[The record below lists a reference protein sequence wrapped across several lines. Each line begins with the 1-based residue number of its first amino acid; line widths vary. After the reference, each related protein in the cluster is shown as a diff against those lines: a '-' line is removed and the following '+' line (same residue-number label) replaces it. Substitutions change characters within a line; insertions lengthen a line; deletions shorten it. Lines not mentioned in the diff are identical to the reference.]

1 MLRPPGMSKVQRALT
16 TALPLLLLCVAAYV
30 LHRELSHYRREDVTA
45 GLAAVTAG
53 RILLALAVTV
63 VNYAALTLYDVL
75 ALGHA
80 GHRIPYSRVGFTSFV
95 GYAFGHNLGAS
106 FLSGGSVRYR
116 LYSAWGLTAL
126 DVARVSAFNALTFWL
141 GLTAVTGASLLLEGG
156 GGVLSLSTSVAH
168 GVGAA
173 LGLLLV
179 GYFVACATVRKPLRI
194 RGLEWTLPT
203 PARALAQLVVSC
215 GDWVLAASVLWVLL
229 PPDSVSL
236 PSLTALFALAQL
248 AGIASQVPA
257 GLGVFETVM
266 LSALTPR
273 VPAPQVVGVL
283 LVYRLVY
290 YLLPFTVAA
299 LLLAGHE
306 LLQRRH
312 HLTRLAK
319 VVHSSF
325 APVVPWAASAVAF
338 VAGTVLLFSGATP
351 PVAERLA
358 LLRGLVPLPLLE
370 VSHLLGSLVGVSL
383 LLLARG
389 LQRRL
394 DAAYVLTQVLLVAGA
409 VFSVVKGVDYE
420 EATLLLILAAA
431 LAPFHQQ
438 FYRHTS
444 LFAEAFSP
452 GWLLATVAV
461 VGASVWLG
469 FFSYRHV
476 EYRNDLWWHFAFSGN
491 APRFL
496 RASVGVLG
504 ATIVAGLAALL
515 RPASPR
521 THPPTVEE
529 MQRVRPL
536 VASAPE
542 SMASLALVGDKS
554 LLLNDAGTAFL
565 MYGVSGR
572 AWVSMGDP
580 VGPPDAA
587 TELAWR
593 FLELADRHHGWAC
606 FYQVGPGALPRYLDL
621 GLTLLKLGEEA
632 TVPLQDFSLEG
643 PERRSLRHGMR
654 RMEREGWTFEV
665 RPREAVPEL
674 MPQLRAISDAWLA
687 EKHTREKGFSLGCF
701 SPRYLEQGPVALV
714 RRNDVLMGFANVW
727 APDTKEELSVDLMRY
742 QPGSPHGAMD
752 FLFTSLMLWG
762 RGQGFLRFNLGMAP
776 FSGFEA
782 RALAPMWNRLGALLF
797 RHGEHFYNFQGLRQ
811 YKEKF
816 RPDWA
821 PRYLASPG
829 GLALPG
835 VLAGVA
841 SLVSRGL
848 GGVVAR

>member
-1 MLRPPGMSKVQRALT
+1 MSKVQRLVS
-16 TALPLLLLCVAAYV
+16 TALPLALLGVAAYV
-30 LHRELSHYRREDVTA
+30 LHRELSHVHRHDVSA
-45 GLAAVTAG
+45 GLAAVSSG
-53 RILLALAVTV
+53 RILLALAVTA
-63 VNYAALTLYDVL
+63 VNYVALTLYDVL

-80 GHRIPYSRVGFTSFV
+80 GHRLPYPRVGFTSFV

-126 DVARVSAFNALTFWL
+126 DVARVSVFNALTFWL
-141 GLTAVTGASLLLEGG
+141 GLAAVTGTSLLVEGG
-156 GGVLSLSTSVAH
+156 GGVLSVSAPVAH
-168 GVGAA
+168 VLGAV
-173 LGLLLV
+173 LWLLLV
-179 GYFVACATVRKPLRI
+179 GYFVACARVRRPLRV

-215 GDWVLAASVLWVLL
+215 TDWVLAALVLWVLL
-229 PPDSVSL
+229 PADSGVSL

-266 LSALTPR
+266 LSALTPH
-273 VPAPQVVGVL
+273 VPASQVVGML
-283 LVYRLVY
+283 LIYRFVY
-290 YLLPFTVAA
+290 YLVPFTVAA

-306 LLQRRH
+306 VLQRRH

-319 VVHSSF
+319 VMHSSF
-325 APVVPWAASAVAF
+325 APVVPWVASAVAF

-351 PVAERLA
+351 TERDRLA
-358 LLRGLVPLPLLE
+358 VLRRLVPLSLLE
-370 VSHLLGSLVGVSL
+370 VSHLLGSLVGLAL

-394 DAAYVLTQVLLVAGA
+394 DAAYVLTQALLVAGA

-420 EATLLLILAAA
+420 EATLLLVLAVA

-438 FYRHTS
+438 FYRHAS

-452 GWLLATVAV
+452 GWLLAAVAV

-476 EYRNDLWWHFAFSGN
+476 DYSHDLWWRFTFSGD

-504 ATIVAGLAALL
+504 ATVVAGIASLL
-515 RPASPR
+515 RPAGAR
-521 THPPTVEE
+521 THPPTLEE
-529 MQRVRPL
+529 LRKVRPL
-536 VASAPE
+536 VASATE

-554 LLLNDAGTAFL
+554 LLFNDAGDAFL
-565 MYGVSGR
+565 MYGVAGR

-580 VGPPDAA
+580 VGPPEAA

-593 FLELADRHHGWAC
+593 FRELADRHHGWAC

-632 TVPLQDFSLEG
+632 TVPLEDFSLEG
-643 PERRSLRHGMR
+643 PERRGLRHGVR

-674 MPQLRAISDAWLA
+674 MPRLQAISDAWLA
-687 EKHTREKGFSLGCF
+687 EKNTREKGFSLGWF

-714 RRNDVLMGFANVW
+714 CKDGVLTGFANVW

-742 QPGSPHGAMD
+742 LPGSPHGAMD
-752 FLFTSLMLWG
+752 YLFTSLMLWG
-762 RGQGFLRFNLGMAP
+762 RQQGFHRFNLGMAP
-776 FSGFEA
+776 FSGFEE
-782 RALAPMWNRLGALLF
+782 RTLAPVWNRLGALVF
-797 RHGEHFYNFQGLRQ
+797 RHGEHFYNFQGLRH

-816 RPDWA
+816 RPDWS

-835 VLAGVA
+835 VLTGVA

>member
-1 MLRPPGMSKVQRALT
+1 MSKVQRVLT

-30 LHRELSHYRREDVTA
+30 LHRELSHYRREDVSA
-45 GLAAVTAG
+45 GLAAVTAS

-141 GLTAVTGASLLLEGG
+141 GLAAVTGASLLLEGG

-173 LGLLLV
+173 LVLLLV

-215 GDWVLAASVLWVLL
+215 GDWALAAAVLWVLL
-229 PPDSVSL
+229 PPGSVSL

-351 PVAERLA
+351 PVAARLA
-358 LLRGLVPLPLLE
+358 LLRRLVPLPLLE

-420 EATLLLILAAA
+420 EATLLLVLAAA

-476 EYRNDLWWHFAFSGN
+476 EYRNDLWWYFAFSGN

-529 MQRVRPL
+529 LQRVRPL

-554 LLLNDAGTAFL
+554 LLLNDASTAFL

-593 FLELADRHHGWAC
+593 FLEMADRHHGWAC

-632 TVPLQDFSLEG
+632 TVPLQDFNLEG
-643 PERRSLRHGMR
+643 PERRGLRHGMH

-665 RPREAVPEL
+665 QPREAVPEL

>member
-1 MLRPPGMSKVQRALT
+1 MPKAQRILT
-16 TALPLLLLCVAAYV
+16 TALPLLLLGVAAYV
-30 LHRELSHYRREDVTA
+30 LHRELSHFRREDVTA

-53 RILLALAVTV
+53 RILLALALTV
-63 VNYAALTLYDVL
+63 VNYLALTLYDVL

-80 GHRIPYSRVGFTSFV
+80 GHRLPYARVGFTSFV

-126 DVARVSAFNALTFWL
+126 DVAKVSAFNAITFWL
-141 GLTAVTGASLLLEGG
+141 GLAAVTGTSLLVEGG
-156 GGVLSLSTSVAH
+156 GGVLTLSPLLARCL
-168 GVGAA
+168 GVG
-173 LGLLLV
+173 LWLLIA
-179 GYFVACATVRKPLRI
+179 GYFAACALVRRPLRV

-229 PPDSVSL
+229 PSDSGVSL

-273 VPAPQVVGVL
+273 VSAPQVVGVL
-283 LVYRLVY
+283 LIYRLVY
-290 YLLPFTVAA
+290 YLMPFTVAA

-312 HLTRLAK
+312 HLTRWAK
-319 VVHSSF
+319 AVHSSF

-338 VAGTVLLFSGATP
+338 VAGAVLLFSGATP
-351 PVAERLA
+351 ADAERLA
-358 LLRGLVPLPLLE
+358 VLRRLVPLSLLE
-370 VSHLLGSLVGVSL
+370 VSHLLGSLVGLAL

-420 EATLLLILAAA
+420 EASLLLVLAAA

-476 EYRNDLWWHFAFSGN
+476 DYSHDLWWRFTFSGD

-504 ATIVAGLAALL
+504 ATALFGLAALL
-515 RPASPR
+515 RPAVPR
-521 THPPTVEE
+521 THPPTPEE
-529 MQRVRPL
+529 LQRVRPL
-536 VASAPE
+536 VAGASE

-554 LLLNDAGTAFL
+554 LLLNAEGSAFL

-580 VGPPDAA
+580 VGPDEAA

-593 FLELADRHHGWAC
+593 FRELADRHHGWAC

-632 TVPLQDFSLEG
+632 TVPLADFCLEG
-643 PERRSLRHGMR
+643 PERRGLRHGVR
-654 RMEREGWTFEV
+654 RMEREGWSFEV
-665 RPREAVPEL
+665 KPRESVAEL
-674 MPQLRAISDAWLA
+674 MPQLQTISDAWLE
-687 EKHTREKGFSLGCF
+687 EKHTREKGFSLGWF
-701 SPRYLEQGPVALV
+701 SPRYLEQGPVAV
-714 RRNDVLMGFANVW
+714 VFKDGVLMGFANVW

-742 QPGSPHGAMD
+742 VPGSPHGAMD
-752 FLFTSLMLWG
+752 YLFTSLMLWG
-762 RGQGFLRFNLGMAP
+762 REQGFRRFNLGMAP
-776 FSGFEA
+776 FSGFEE
-782 RALAPMWNRLGALLF
+782 RTLAPVWNRLGALVF

-816 RPDWA
+816 RPEWA

-835 VLAGVA
+835 VLTGVA

>member
-1 MLRPPGMSKVQRALT
+1 MLRPPGMSKVQRVLT

-30 LHRELSHYRREDVTA
+30 LHRELSHYRREDVSA
-45 GLAAVTAG
+45 GLAAVTAS

-141 GLTAVTGASLLLEGG
+141 GLAAVTGASLLLEGG

-215 GDWVLAASVLWVLL
+215 GDWALAAAVLWVLL

-338 VAGTVLLFSGATP
+338 VAGMVLLFSGATP

-358 LLRGLVPLPLLE
+358 LLRRLVPLPLLE

-383 LLLARG
+383 LLLAHG

-420 EATLLLILAAA
+420 EATLLLVLAAA

-529 MQRVRPL
+529 LQRVRPL

-554 LLLNDAGTAFL
+554 LLLNDASTAFL

-593 FLELADRHHGWAC
+593 FLEMADRHHGWAC

-632 TVPLQDFSLEG
+632 TVPLQDFTLEG
-643 PERRSLRHGMR
+643 PERRGLRHGMH

-665 RPREAVPEL
+665 QPREAVPEL
-674 MPQLRAISDAWLA
+674 VPQLRAISDAWLA

>member
-1 MLRPPGMSKVQRALT
+1 MLRPPGMSKVQRVLT

-30 LHRELSHYRREDVTA
+30 LHRELSHYRREDVSA
-45 GLAAVTAG
+45 GLAAVTAS

-141 GLTAVTGASLLLEGG
+141 GLAAVTGASLLLEGG
-156 GGVLSLSTSVAH
+156 GGVLSLSTPVAH
-168 GVGAA
+168 GLGAA

-215 GDWVLAASVLWVLL
+215 GDWALAAAVLWVLL

-325 APVVPWAASAVAF
+325 APVVPWVASAVAF

-358 LLRGLVPLPLLE
+358 LLRRLVPLPLLE

-420 EATLLLILAAA
+420 EATLLLVLAAA

-529 MQRVRPL
+529 LQRVRPL

-593 FLELADRHHGWAC
+593 FLEMADRHHGWAC

-632 TVPLQDFSLEG
+632 TVPLQDFNLEG
-643 PERRSLRHGMR
+643 PERRGLRHGMH

-665 RPREAVPEL
+665 QPREAVPEL

-714 RRNDVLMGFANVW
+714 RRSGVLMGFANVW

>member
-1 MLRPPGMSKVQRALT
+1 MSKVQRVLT

-30 LHRELSHYRREDVTA
+30 LHRELSHYRREDVSA
-45 GLAAVTAG
+45 GLAAVTAS

-141 GLTAVTGASLLLEGG
+141 GLAAVTGASLLLEGG
-156 GGVLSLSTSVAH
+156 GGVLSLSTPVAH

-179 GYFVACATVRKPLRI
+179 SYFVACATVRKPLRI

-215 GDWVLAASVLWVLL
+215 GDWALAAAVLWVLL

-358 LLRGLVPLPLLE
+358 LLRRLVPLPLLE

-420 EATLLLILAAA
+420 EATLLLVLAAA

-529 MQRVRPL
+529 LQRVRPL

-643 PERRSLRHGMR
+643 PERRGLRHGMH

-665 RPREAVPEL
+665 QPREAVPEL
-674 MPQLRAISDAWLA
+674 LPQLRAISDAWLA

-714 RRNDVLMGFANVW
+714 RRSGVLMGFANVW

>member
-1 MLRPPGMSKVQRALT
+1 MPKVQRVLT
-16 TALPLLLLCVAAYV
+16 TVLPLGLLCVAAYV
-30 LHRELSHYRREDVTA
+30 LHRELSHFRREDVSA
-45 GLAAVTAG
+45 GLAAVTTG
-53 RILLALAVTV
+53 RIFLALGVTV

-80 GHRIPYSRVGFTSFV
+80 GHRLPYARVGFTSFV

-116 LYSAWGLTAL
+116 LYSGWGLTAL

-141 GLTAVTGASLLLEGG
+141 GMAAVTGTSLLVEGG
-156 GGVLSLSTSVAH
+156 GGVLALSTPVAH
-168 GVGAA
+168 VVG
-173 LGLLLV
+173 GLLWLLLA
-179 GYFVACATVRKPLRI
+179 GYFVACAVVRRPLRV

-203 PARALAQLVVSC
+203 PARALAQWVVSC

-229 PPDSVSL
+229 PADSGVSL

-266 LSALTPR
+266 LSALTPH

-290 YLLPFTVAA
+290 YLMPFTVAA
-299 LLLAGHE
+299 LLLAGNE
-306 LLQRRH
+306 LLLRRH

-319 VVHSSF
+319 AVHGSF
-325 APVVPWAASAVAF
+325 APVMPWAASAVAF
-338 VAGTVLLFSGATP
+338 LAGTVLLFSGATP
-351 PVAERLA
+351 AVADRLA
-358 LLRGLVPLPLLE
+358 VLRKLVPLPLLE
-370 VSHLLGSLVGVSL
+370 VSHLLGSLVGLSL

-409 VFSVVKGVDYE
+409 VFSLVKGVDYE
-420 EATLLLILAAA
+420 EATLLLVLAAA

-461 VGASVWLG
+461 VVASVGLG
-469 FFSYRHV
+469 FFSYQHV
-476 EYRNDLWWHFAFSGN
+476 EYSRDLWWRFTFSGD

-504 ATIVAGLAALL
+504 ATVVVGLAALL
-515 RPASPR
+515 RPAGPR
-521 THPPTVEE
+521 VHPPTTEE
-529 MQRVRPL
+529 LRRIRPL
-536 VASAPE
+536 VAHAQE
-542 SMASLALVGDKS
+542 SMASLALLGDKS

-593 FLELADRHHGWAC
+593 FRELADRHHGWAC

-632 TVPLQDFSLEG
+632 TVALQDFSLEG
-643 PERRSLRHGMR
+643 PERRGLRHGVH
-654 RMEREGWTFEV
+654 RMAREGWTFEV
-665 RPREAVPEL
+665 EPPEAVPEL
-674 MPQLRAISDAWLA
+674 LPRLQAISDAWLA
-687 EKHTREKGFSLGCF
+687 QKHTREKGFSLGWF

-714 RRNDVLMGFANVW
+714 RKDGVLTGFANVW
-727 APDTKEELSVDLMRY
+727 APETKEELSVDLMRY
-742 QPGSPHGAMD
+742 LPGSPHGAMD

-762 RGQGFLRFNLGMAP
+762 RQQGFRRFNLGMAP
-776 FSGFEA
+776 FSGFEE
-782 RALAPMWNRLGALLF
+782 RTLAPVWNRLGALVF

-835 VLAGVA
+835 VLTGVA

>member
-1 MLRPPGMSKVQRALT
+1 MLRPPGMSKVQRVLT

-30 LHRELSHYRREDVTA
+30 LHRELSHYRREDVSA
-45 GLAAVTAG
+45 GLAAVTAS

-141 GLTAVTGASLLLEGG
+141 GLAAVTGASLLLEGG
-156 GGVLSLSTSVAH
+156 GGVLSLSTPVAH

-179 GYFVACATVRKPLRI
+179 SYFVACATVRKPLRI

-215 GDWVLAASVLWVLL
+215 GDWALAAAVLWVLL

-358 LLRGLVPLPLLE
+358 LLRRLVPLPLLE

-420 EATLLLILAAA
+420 EATLLLVLAAA

-529 MQRVRPL
+529 LQRVRPL

-593 FLELADRHHGWAC
+593 FLEMADRHHGWVC

-632 TVPLQDFSLEG
+632 TVPLQDFNLEG
-643 PERRSLRHGMR
+643 PERRGLRHGMH

-665 RPREAVPEL
+665 QPREAVPEL

-714 RRNDVLMGFANVW
+714 RRSGVLMGFANVW

>member
-1 MLRPPGMSKVQRALT
+1 MSKVQRVLT

-30 LHRELSHYRREDVTA
+30 LHRELSHYRREDVSA
-45 GLAAVTAG
+45 GLAAVTAS

-141 GLTAVTGASLLLEGG
+141 GLAAVTGASLLLEGG
-156 GGVLSLSTSVAH
+156 GGVLSLSTPVAH

-179 GYFVACATVRKPLRI
+179 SYFVACATVRKPLRI

-215 GDWVLAASVLWVLL
+215 GDWALAAAVLWVLL

-358 LLRGLVPLPLLE
+358 LLRRLVPLPLLE

-420 EATLLLILAAA
+420 EATLLLVLAAA

-529 MQRVRPL
+529 LQRVRPL

-593 FLELADRHHGWAC
+593 FLEMADRHHGWVC

-632 TVPLQDFSLEG
+632 TVPLQDFNLEG
-643 PERRSLRHGMR
+643 PERRGLRHGMH

-665 RPREAVPEL
+665 QPREAVPEL

-714 RRNDVLMGFANVW
+714 RRSGVLMGFANVW

>member
-1 MLRPPGMSKVQRALT
+1 MSKVQRFLT

-30 LHRELSHYRREDVTA
+30 LHRELSHYRREDVSA
-45 GLAAVTAG
+45 GLAAVTAS

-141 GLTAVTGASLLLEGG
+141 GLAAVTGASLLLEGG
-156 GGVLSLSTSVAH
+156 GGVLSLSTPVAH

-179 GYFVACATVRKPLRI
+179 GYFVACATVRKPLRV

-215 GDWVLAASVLWVLL
+215 GDWALAAAVLWVLL

-351 PVAERLA
+351 AVGERLA
-358 LLRGLVPLPLLE
+358 LLRRLVPLPLLE

-420 EATLLLILAAA
+420 EATLLLVLAAA

-476 EYRNDLWWHFAFSGN
+476 EYRNDIWWHFAFSGN

-529 MQRVRPL
+529 LQRVRPL

-632 TVPLQDFSLEG
+632 TVPLQDFNLEG
-643 PERRSLRHGMR
+643 PERRGLRHGMH

-665 RPREAVPEL
+665 QPREAVPEL
-674 MPQLRAISDAWLA
+674 LPQLRAISDAWLA

-714 RRNDVLMGFANVW
+714 RRSGVLMGFANVW

>member
-1 MLRPPGMSKVQRALT
+1 MSKIQRVLT
-16 TALPLLLLCVAAYV
+16 TALPLLLLSVAAYV
-30 LHRELSHYRREDVTA
+30 LHRELSHFRREDVSA
-45 GLAAVTAG
+45 GLAAVTTG
-53 RILLALAVTV
+53 RILLALGVTV
-63 VNYAALTLYDVL
+63 VNYVALTLYDVL

-80 GHRIPYSRVGFTSFV
+80 GHRLPYSRVGFTSFV

-141 GLTAVTGASLLLEGG
+141 GLAAVTGTSLLVEGG

-168 GVGAA
+168 GVGGA
-173 LGLLLV
+173 LGALLV
-179 GYFVACATVRKPLRI
+179 GYFVACATVRKPLRV

-215 GDWVLAASVLWVLL
+215 GDWLLAAAVLWVLL
-229 PPDSVSL
+229 PADSGVSL

-283 LVYRLVY
+283 LVYRIIY
-290 YLLPFTVAA
+290 YLVPFMVAA

-351 PVAERLA
+351 AATERLA
-358 LLRGLVPLPLLE
+358 LLRRLVPLPLLE

-420 EATLLLILAAA
+420 EATLLLVLAAA

-444 LFAEAFSP
+444 LFAEALSP

-476 EYRNDLWWHFAFSGN
+476 EYRNDLWWHFAFSGD

-504 ATIVAGLAALL
+504 TMVVVGLAALL
-515 RPASPR
+515 RPAGPR
-521 THPPTVEE
+521 AHPATVEE
-529 MQRVRPL
+529 LRRVRPL

-554 LLLNDAGTAFL
+554 LMINDAGSAFL

-593 FLELADRHHGWAC
+593 FRELADRHHGWAC

-632 TVPLQDFSLEG
+632 TVPLQDFDLEG
-643 PERRSLRHGMR
+643 PERRGLRHTLR

-674 MPQLRAISDAWLA
+674 LPRLRAISDAWLE
-687 EKHTREKGFSLGCF
+687 EKHTREKGFSLGWF

-714 RRNDVLMGFANVW
+714 CKDGVLTGFANVW
-727 APDTKEELSVDLMRY
+727 APDAKEELSVDLMRY

-762 RGQGFLRFNLGMAP
+762 RRQGYRRFNLGMAP
-776 FSGFEA
+776 FSGFEE
-782 RALAPMWNRLGALLF
+782 RTLAPMWNRLGALVF

-835 VLAGVA
+835 VLTGVA

-848 GGVVAR
+848 GGMVAR

>member
-1 MLRPPGMSKVQRALT
+1 MSKVQRVLT

-30 LHRELSHYRREDVTA
+30 LHRELSHYRREDVSA
-45 GLAAVTAG
+45 GLAAVTAS

-141 GLTAVTGASLLLEGG
+141 GLAAVTGASLLLEGG
-156 GGVLSLSTSVAH
+156 GGVLSLSTPVAH
-168 GVGAA
+168 GLGAA

-215 GDWVLAASVLWVLL
+215 GDWALAAAVLWVLL

-325 APVVPWAASAVAF
+325 APVVPWVASAVAF

-358 LLRGLVPLPLLE
+358 LLRRLVPLPLLE

-420 EATLLLILAAA
+420 EATLLLVLAAA

-529 MQRVRPL
+529 LQRVRPL

-593 FLELADRHHGWAC
+593 FLEMADRHHGWAC

-632 TVPLQDFSLEG
+632 TVPLQDFNLEG
-643 PERRSLRHGMR
+643 PERRGLRHGMH

-665 RPREAVPEL
+665 QPREAVPEL

-714 RRNDVLMGFANVW
+714 RRSGVLMGFANVW

>member
-1 MLRPPGMSKVQRALT
+1 MPKVQRFFIT
-16 TALPLLLLCVAAYV
+16 VLPLLLLGVAAYV
-30 LHRELSHYRREDVTA
+30 LHRELSHFRREDVTA
-45 GLAAVTAG
+45 GLAAVPTA
-53 RILLALAVTV
+53 RILLALLVTA
-63 VNYAALTLYDVL
+63 VNYVALTLYDVL

-80 GHRIPYSRVGFTSFV
+80 GHRLPYPRVGFTSFV

-141 GLTAVTGASLLLEGG
+141 GLAAVTGTSLLVEGG
-156 GGVLSLSTSVAH
+156 GGVLSFPPLLARGLG
-168 GVGAA
+168 GVLWWVLA
-173 LGLLLV
+173 
-179 GYFVACATVRKPLRI
+179 GYFVACAVVRKPLRV

-215 GDWVLAASVLWVLL
+215 GDWLLAASVLWVLL
-229 PPDSVSL
+229 PADSGVSL

-248 AGIASQVPA
+248 AGIVSQVPA

-266 LSALTPR
+266 LSALTPH

-290 YLLPFTVAA
+290 YLVPFTVAA

-306 LLQRRH
+306 VWQRRH
-312 HLTRLAK
+312 HLSRLAQ

-338 VAGTVLLFSGATP
+338 VAGAVLLFSGATP
-351 PVAERLA
+351 AETERLA
-358 LLRGLVPLPLLE
+358 VLRRWVPLPLLE
-370 VSHLLGSLVGVSL
+370 VSHLLGSLVGLSL

-420 EATLLLILAAA
+420 EASLLLLLAAA

-452 GWLLATVAV
+452 GWLLAAVAV

-476 EYRNDLWWHFAFSGN
+476 GYSHDLWWQFTFSGD

-504 ATIVAGLAALL
+504 VTAVAGVAALL

-521 THPPTVEE
+521 THPPTTEE
-529 MQRVRPL
+529 LRRVRPL
-536 VASAPE
+536 VANASE

-554 LLLNDAGTAFL
+554 LLLDDAGSAFL

-580 VGPPDAA
+580 VGPADAA

-593 FLELADRHHGWAC
+593 FRELADRHHGWAC

-632 TVPLQDFSLEG
+632 TVPLTDFCLEG
-643 PERRSLRHGMR
+643 PERRGLRQGLR
-654 RMEREGWTFEV
+654 RLEREGWTFEV
-665 RPREAVPEL
+665 KPRESVPEL
-674 MPQLRAISDAWLA
+674 LPRLQAISDAWLA
-687 EKHTREKGFSLGCF
+687 EKHTREKGFSLGWF
-701 SPRYLEQGPVALV
+701 SPRYLEQGPVAV
-714 RRNDVLMGFANVW
+714 VCKDGVLTGFANVW

-742 QPGSPHGAMD
+742 LPGSPHGAMD
-752 FLFTSLMLWG
+752 YLFTSLMLWG
-762 RGQGFLRFNLGMAP
+762 HQQGFRRFNLGMAP
-776 FSGFEA
+776 FSGFGE
-782 RALAPMWNRLGALLF
+782 RTLAPAWNRLGALVF

-816 RPDWA
+816 RPEWA

-848 GGVVAR
+848 GGVVSR

>member
-1 MLRPPGMSKVQRALT
+1 MSKLQRILT
-16 TALPLLLLCVAAYV
+16 TVLPLVLLGIAAYV
-30 LHRELSHYRREDVTA
+30 LHRELSHFRREDVSA
-45 GLAAVTAG
+45 GFAAVTTG

-63 VNYAALTLYDVL
+63 VNYVALTLYDVL
-75 ALGHA
+75 ALGHS
-80 GHRIPYSRVGFTSFV
+80 GHRIPYPRVGFTSFV

-116 LYSAWGLTAL
+116 LYSGWGLTAL

-141 GLTAVTGASLLLEGG
+141 GLAAVTGTSLVVGG
-156 GGVLSLSTSVAH
+156 GGVLSLSTPVAH
-168 GVGAA
+168 VVGAA
-173 LGLLLV
+173 LWLLIA
-179 GYFVACATVRKPLRI
+179 GYFVACAVVRQPLRV
-194 RGLEWTLPT
+194 RGLEWRLPT
-203 PARALAQLVVSC
+203 PARALAQLGVSC
-215 GDWVLAASVLWVLL
+215 GDWVLAAAVLWVLL
-229 PPDSVSL
+229 PADSGVSL

-299 LLLAGHE
+299 LLLAGNE

-319 VVHSSF
+319 VVHGSF

-351 PVAERLA
+351 AEADRLA
-358 LLRGLVPLPLLE
+358 VLRRMVPLPFLE
-370 VSHLLGSLVGVSL
+370 VSHLLGSLVGLAL

-420 EATLLLILAAA
+420 EATLLLVLAAA

-476 EYRNDLWWHFAFSGN
+476 EYSHDLWWRFTFSGD

-504 ATIVAGLAALL
+504 MTVVVGLAALL
-515 RPASPR
+515 RPAGPR
-521 THPPTVEE
+521 VHPPTPEE
-529 MQRVRPL
+529 LQRVRPL
-536 VASAPE
+536 VAHAPE
-542 SMASLALVGDKS
+542 SMAFLALVGDKS
-554 LLLNDAGTAFL
+554 LLLDDAGTAFL
-565 MYGVSGR
+565 MYGVAGR

-593 FLELADRHHGWAC
+593 FRELADRHHGWAC

-643 PERRSLRHGMR
+643 AERRNLRHGVR

-665 RPREAVPEL
+665 KPAEAVPEL
-674 MPQLRAISDAWLA
+674 LPQLQAISDAWLA
-687 EKHTREKGFSLGCF
+687 EKHTREKGFSLGWF

-714 RRNDVLMGFANVW
+714 RRDGVLTGFANVW
-727 APDTKEELSVDLMRY
+727 APETREELSVDLMRY

-762 RGQGFLRFNLGMAP
+762 RQQGFQRFNLGMAP
-776 FSGFEA
+776 FSGFEE
-782 RALAPMWNRLGALLF
+782 RTLAPVWNRLGALVF

-835 VLAGVA
+835 VLTGVA

-848 GGVVAR
+848 G

>member
-1 MLRPPGMSKVQRALT
+1 MSKVQRVLT

-30 LHRELSHYRREDVTA
+30 LHRELSHYRREDVSA
-45 GLAAVTAG
+45 GLAAVTAS

-141 GLTAVTGASLLLEGG
+141 GLAAVTGASLLLEGG

-173 LGLLLV
+173 LVLLLV

-215 GDWVLAASVLWVLL
+215 GDWALAAAVLWVLL

-338 VAGTVLLFSGATP
+338 VAGMVLLFSGATP

-358 LLRGLVPLPLLE
+358 LLRRLVPLPLLE

-383 LLLARG
+383 LLLAHG

-420 EATLLLILAAA
+420 EATLLLVLAAA

-515 RPASPR
+515 RPATPR

-529 MQRVRPL
+529 LQRVRPL

-554 LLLNDAGTAFL
+554 LLLNDASTAFL

-593 FLELADRHHGWAC
+593 FLEMADRHHGWAC

-632 TVPLQDFSLEG
+632 TVPLQDFNLEG
-643 PERRSLRHGMR
+643 PERRGLRHGMH

-665 RPREAVPEL
+665 QPREAVPEL
-674 MPQLRAISDAWLA
+674 VPQLRAISDAWLA

>member
-1 MLRPPGMSKVQRALT
+1 MSKVQRALT

>member
-1 MLRPPGMSKVQRALT
+1 MLRPPGMSKVQRVLT

-30 LHRELSHYRREDVTA
+30 LHRELSHYRREDVSA
-45 GLAAVTAG
+45 GLAAVTAS

-106 FLSGGSVRYR
+106 LLSGGSVRYR

-141 GLTAVTGASLLLEGG
+141 GLAAVTGASLLLEGG
-156 GGVLSLSTSVAH
+156 GGVLSLSTPVAH

-215 GDWVLAASVLWVLL
+215 GDWALAAAVLWVLL

-290 YLLPFTVAA
+290 YLLPFTVAV

-351 PVAERLA
+351 PVAERMA
-358 LLRGLVPLPLLE
+358 LLRRLVPLPFLE

-420 EATLLLILAAA
+420 EATLLLVLAAA

-529 MQRVRPL
+529 LQRVRPL

-593 FLELADRHHGWAC
+593 FLEMADRHHGWAC

-643 PERRSLRHGMR
+643 PERRGLRHGMH

-665 RPREAVPEL
+665 QPREAVPEL
-674 MPQLRAISDAWLA
+674 LPQLRAISDAWLA

-714 RRNDVLMGFANVW
+714 RRSGVLMGFANVW

>member
-1 MLRPPGMSKVQRALT
+1 MSKVQRVLT

-30 LHRELSHYRREDVTA
+30 LHRELSHYRREDVSA
-45 GLAAVTAG
+45 GLAAVTAS

-106 FLSGGSVRYR
+106 LLSGGSVRYR

-141 GLTAVTGASLLLEGG
+141 GLAAVTGASLLLEGG
-156 GGVLSLSTSVAH
+156 GGVLSLSTPVAH

-215 GDWVLAASVLWVLL
+215 GDWALAAAVLWVLL

-290 YLLPFTVAA
+290 YLLPFTVAV

-351 PVAERLA
+351 PVAERMA
-358 LLRGLVPLPLLE
+358 LLRRLVPLPFLE

-420 EATLLLILAAA
+420 EATLLLVLAAA

-529 MQRVRPL
+529 LQRVRPL

-593 FLELADRHHGWAC
+593 FLEMADRHHGWAC

-643 PERRSLRHGMR
+643 PERRGLRHGMH

-665 RPREAVPEL
+665 QPREAVPEL
-674 MPQLRAISDAWLA
+674 LPQLRAISDAWLA

-714 RRNDVLMGFANVW
+714 RRSGVLMGFANVW

>member
-1 MLRPPGMSKVQRALT
+1 MSKVQRVLT

-30 LHRELSHYRREDVTA
+30 LHRELSHYRREDVSA
-45 GLAAVTAG
+45 GLAAVTAS
-53 RILLALAVTV
+53 RILLSLAVTV

-80 GHRIPYSRVGFTSFV
+80 GHRIPYPRVGLTSFV

-141 GLTAVTGASLLLEGG
+141 GLAAVTGMSLLLEGG
-156 GGVLSLSTSVAH
+156 GGVLSLSTPVAH

-179 GYFVACATVRKPLRI
+179 GYFVACATVRKPLRV

-215 GDWVLAASVLWVLL
+215 GDWVLAATVLWVLL

-358 LLRGLVPLPLLE
+358 LLRRLVPLPLLE

-420 EATLLLILAAA
+420 EATLLLVLAAA

-452 GWLLATVAV
+452 GWLLATAAV

-469 FFSYRHV
+469 LFSFRHV
-476 EYRNDLWWHFAFSGN
+476 EYRNDLWWHFAFSGD

-504 ATIVAGLAALL
+504 ATVVAGLAALL

-529 MQRVRPL
+529 LQRVRPL
-536 VASAPE
+536 VASSPE

-632 TVPLQDFSLEG
+632 TVPLPDFNLEG
-643 PERRSLRHGMR
+643 PERRGLRHGMR
-654 RMEREGWTFEV
+654 HMEREGWTFEV
-665 RPREAVPEL
+665 QPREAVPEL

-714 RRNDVLMGFANVW
+714 RRSGVLMGFANVW

-762 RGQGFLRFNLGMAP
+762 RRQGFQRFNLGMAP

-797 RHGEHFYNFQGLRQ
+797 RHGEHFYNFQGLRH

>member
-1 MLRPPGMSKVQRALT
+1 MSKVQRVLT

-30 LHRELSHYRREDVTA
+30 LHRELSHYRREDVSA
-45 GLAAVTAG
+45 GLAAVTAS
-53 RILLALAVTV
+53 RILLSLAVTV

-80 GHRIPYSRVGFTSFV
+80 GHRIPYPRVGLTSFV

-141 GLTAVTGASLLLEGG
+141 GLAAVTGMSLLLEGG
-156 GGVLSLSTSVAH
+156 GGVLSLSTPVAH

-179 GYFVACATVRKPLRI
+179 GYFVACATVRKPLRV

-215 GDWVLAASVLWVLL
+215 GDWVLAATVLWVLL

-358 LLRGLVPLPLLE
+358 LLRRLVPLPLLE

-420 EATLLLILAAA
+420 EATLLLVLAAA

-452 GWLLATVAV
+452 GWLLATAAV

-469 FFSYRHV
+469 LFSFRHV
-476 EYRNDLWWHFAFSGN
+476 EYRNDLWWHFAFSGD

-504 ATIVAGLAALL
+504 ATVVAGLAALL
-515 RPASPR
+515 RPAAPR

-529 MQRVRPL
+529 LQRVRPL
-536 VASAPE
+536 VASSPE

-632 TVPLQDFSLEG
+632 TVPLPDFNLEG
-643 PERRSLRHGMR
+643 PERRGLRHGMR
-654 RMEREGWTFEV
+654 HMEREGWTFEV
-665 RPREAVPEL
+665 QPREAVPEL
-674 MPQLRAISDAWLA
+674 LPQLRAISDAWLA

-714 RRNDVLMGFANVW
+714 RRSGVLMGFANVW

-762 RGQGFLRFNLGMAP
+762 RRQGFQRFNLGMAP

-797 RHGEHFYNFQGLRQ
+797 RHGEHFYNFQGLRH

>member
-1 MLRPPGMSKVQRALT
+1 MSKVQRVLT

-30 LHRELSHYRREDVTA
+30 LHRELSHYRREDVSA
-45 GLAAVTAG
+45 GLAAVTAS

-141 GLTAVTGASLLLEGG
+141 GLAAVTGASLLLEGG
-156 GGVLSLSTSVAH
+156 GGVLSLSTPVAH

-215 GDWVLAASVLWVLL
+215 GDWALAAAVLWVLL

-325 APVVPWAASAVAF
+325 APVVPWVASAVAF

-358 LLRGLVPLPLLE
+358 LLRRLVPLPLLE

-420 EATLLLILAAA
+420 EATLLLVLAAA

-529 MQRVRPL
+529 LQRVRPL

-593 FLELADRHHGWAC
+593 FLEMADRHHGWAC

-632 TVPLQDFSLEG
+632 TVPLQDFNLEG
-643 PERRSLRHGMR
+643 PERRGLRHGMH

-665 RPREAVPEL
+665 QPREAVPEL

-714 RRNDVLMGFANVW
+714 RRSGVLMGFANVW

>member
-1 MLRPPGMSKVQRALT
+1 MSKLQRVLT

-30 LHRELSHYRREDVTA
+30 LHRELSHFRREDVAA
-45 GLAAVTAG
+45 GLASVSSR

-63 VNYAALTLYDVL
+63 VNYLALTLYDVL

-80 GHRIPYSRVGFTSFV
+80 GHRIPYPRVGLTSFV

-141 GLTAVTGASLLLEGG
+141 GLAAVTGASLLVEGG

-215 GDWVLAASVLWVLL
+215 GDWVLAAAVLWVLL

-266 LSALTPR
+266 LSALTPH
-273 VPAPQVVGVL
+273 VPAPRVVGVL
-283 LVYRLVY
+283 LVYRFVY

-325 APVVPWAASAVAF
+325 APVVPWAASAGAF

-351 PVAERLA
+351 AVAERLA
-358 LLRGLVPLPLLE
+358 LLRRLVPLPLLE
-370 VSHLLGSLVGVSL
+370 VSHLLGSLVGLSL

-409 VFSVVKGVDYE
+409 VFSLVKGVDYE
-420 EATLLLILAAA
+420 EATLLLVLALA

-452 GWLLATVAV
+452 GWFLATAAV

-476 EYRNDLWWHFAFSGN
+476 EYRNDLWWHFAFSGD

-504 ATIVAGLAALL
+504 ATVVAGLAALL
-515 RPASPR
+515 SPAVPR
-521 THPPTVEE
+521 THPPTPEE
-529 MQRVRPL
+529 LRRVRPL

-554 LLLNDAGTAFL
+554 LLLNDTGTAFL

-593 FLELADRHHGWAC
+593 FRELADRHHGWAC
-606 FYQVGPGALPRYLDL
+606 FYQVGPGALPRYLDM

-632 TVPLQDFSLEG
+632 TVPLQHFSLEG
-643 PERRSLRHGMR
+643 PERKGLRHGMR
-654 RMEREGWTFEV
+654 HMEREGWAFEV
-665 RPREAVPEL
+665 QPREAVPEL
-674 MPQLRAISDAWLA
+674 LPQLRAISDAWLA
-687 EKHTREKGFSLGCF
+687 EKHTREKGFSLGWF

-714 RRNDVLMGFANVW
+714 RKSGVLMGFANVW

-762 RGQGFLRFNLGMAP
+762 RQQGFQRFNLGMAP

>member
-1 MLRPPGMSKVQRALT
+1 MLRPPGMSKVQRVLT

-30 LHRELSHYRREDVTA
+30 LHRELSHYRREDVSA
-45 GLAAVTAG
+45 GLAAVTAS

-141 GLTAVTGASLLLEGG
+141 GLAAVTGASLLLEGG
-156 GGVLSLSTSVAH
+156 GGVLSLSTPVAH

-179 GYFVACATVRKPLRI
+179 SYFVACATVRKPLRI

-215 GDWVLAASVLWVLL
+215 GDWALAAAVLWVLL

-358 LLRGLVPLPLLE
+358 LLRRLVPLPLLE

-420 EATLLLILAAA
+420 EATLLLVLAAA

-529 MQRVRPL
+529 LQRVRPL

-643 PERRSLRHGMR
+643 PERRGLRHGMH

-665 RPREAVPEL
+665 QPREAVPEL
-674 MPQLRAISDAWLA
+674 LPQLRAISDAWLA

-714 RRNDVLMGFANVW
+714 RRSGVLMGFANVW

>member
-1 MLRPPGMSKVQRALT
+1 MSKIQRVLT

-30 LHRELSHYRREDVTA
+30 LHRELSHYRREDVSA

-53 RILLALAVTV
+53 HILLALAVTV
-63 VNYAALTLYDVL
+63 VNYVALTLYDVL

-80 GHRIPYSRVGFTSFV
+80 GHRIPYPRVALTSFV

-141 GLTAVTGASLLLEGG
+141 GLAAVTCVSLLVEGG
-156 GGVLSLSTSVAH
+156 GGVLSLSTPVAH

-179 GYFVACATVRKPLRI
+179 GYFVACATVRGPLRV

-215 GDWVLAASVLWVLL
+215 GDWMLAAAVLWVLL
-229 PPDSVSL
+229 PPGSVSL

-266 LSALTPR
+266 LSALTPH
-273 VPAPQVVGVL
+273 VPAPRVVGVL
-283 LVYRLVY
+283 LVYRFVY

-319 VVHSSF
+319 GVHSSF
-325 APVVPWAASAVAF
+325 APLVPWAASAGAF

-351 PVAERLA
+351 AVAERLA

-370 VSHLLGSLVGVSL
+370 VSHLLGSLAGVSL

-409 VFSVVKGVDYE
+409 VFSLVKGVDYE
-420 EATLLLILAAA
+420 EATLLLVLALA

-452 GWLLATVAV
+452 GWFLATAAV

-476 EYRNDLWWHFAFSGN
+476 EYRDDLWWHFAFAGN

-504 ATIVAGLAALL
+504 ATVVAGLAALL
-515 RPASPR
+515 RPAGPR
-521 THPPTVEE
+521 THPPTAEE
-529 MQRVRPL
+529 LRRVRPL
-536 VASAPE
+536 VASSPE

-632 TVPLQDFSLEG
+632 TVPLQDFTLEG
-643 PERRSLRHGMR
+643 PERRGLRHGLR
-654 RMEREGWTFEV
+654 RMEREAWTFEV
-665 RPREAVPEL
+665 QPREAVPQL
-674 MPQLRAISDAWLA
+674 LPQLRTLSDAWLA
-687 EKHTREKGFSLGCF
+687 EKHTREKGFSLGWF

-714 RRNDVLMGFANVW
+714 RRSGVLMGFANVW

-762 RGQGFLRFNLGMAP
+762 RQQGFQRFNLGMAP

-835 VLAGVA
+835 VLAGVT

>member
-1 MLRPPGMSKVQRALT
+1 MLRPPGMSKVQRVLT

-30 LHRELSHYRREDVTA
+30 LHRELSHYRREDVSA
-45 GLAAVTAG
+45 GLAAVTAS

-141 GLTAVTGASLLLEGG
+141 GLAAVTGASLLLEGG
-156 GGVLSLSTSVAH
+156 GGVLSLSTPVAH

-179 GYFVACATVRKPLRI
+179 SYFVACATVRKPLRI

-215 GDWVLAASVLWVLL
+215 GDWALAAAVLWVLL

-358 LLRGLVPLPLLE
+358 LLRRLVPLPLLE

-420 EATLLLILAAA
+420 EATLLLVLAAA

-529 MQRVRPL
+529 LQRVRPL

-593 FLELADRHHGWAC
+593 FLEMADRHHGWAC

-632 TVPLQDFSLEG
+632 TVPLQDFNLEG
-643 PERRSLRHGMR
+643 PERRGLRHGMH
-654 RMEREGWTFEV
+654 RMAREGWTFEV
-665 RPREAVPEL
+665 QPREAVPEL

-714 RRNDVLMGFANVW
+714 RRSGVLMGFANVW

>member
-1 MLRPPGMSKVQRALT
+1 MSKVQRVLT

-30 LHRELSHYRREDVTA
+30 LHRELSHYRREDVSA
-45 GLAAVTAG
+45 GLAAVTAS

-141 GLTAVTGASLLLEGG
+141 GLAAVTGASLLLEGG
-156 GGVLSLSTSVAH
+156 GGVLSLSTPVAH

-179 GYFVACATVRKPLRI
+179 SYFVACATVRKPLRI

-215 GDWVLAASVLWVLL
+215 GDWALAAAVLWVLL

-358 LLRGLVPLPLLE
+358 LLRRLVPLPLLE

-420 EATLLLILAAA
+420 EATLLLVLAAA

-529 MQRVRPL
+529 LQRVRPL

-593 FLELADRHHGWAC
+593 FLEMADRHHGWAC

-632 TVPLQDFSLEG
+632 TVPLQDFNLEG
-643 PERRSLRHGMR
+643 PERRGLRHGMH

-665 RPREAVPEL
+665 QPREAVPEL

-714 RRNDVLMGFANVW
+714 RRSGVLMGFANVW
-727 APDTKEELSVDLMRY
+727 APDTKDELSVDLMRY

>member
-1 MLRPPGMSKVQRALT
+1 MSKVQRVLT

-30 LHRELSHYRREDVTA
+30 LHRELSHYRREDVSA
-45 GLAAVTAG
+45 GLAAVTAS

-141 GLTAVTGASLLLEGG
+141 GLAAVTGASLLLEGG

-215 GDWVLAASVLWVLL
+215 GDWALAAAVLWVLL

-338 VAGTVLLFSGATP
+338 VAGMVLLFSGATP

-358 LLRGLVPLPLLE
+358 LLRRLVPLPLLE

-383 LLLARG
+383 LLLAHG

-420 EATLLLILAAA
+420 EATLLLVLAAA

-529 MQRVRPL
+529 LQRVRPL

-554 LLLNDAGTAFL
+554 LLLNDASTAFL

-593 FLELADRHHGWAC
+593 FLEMADRHHGWAC

-632 TVPLQDFSLEG
+632 TVPLQDFTLEG
-643 PERRSLRHGMR
+643 PERRGLRHGMH

-665 RPREAVPEL
+665 QPREAVPEL
-674 MPQLRAISDAWLA
+674 VPQLRAISDAWLA

>member
-1 MLRPPGMSKVQRALT
+1 MLRPPGMSKVQRVLT

-30 LHRELSHYRREDVTA
+30 LHRELSHYRREDVSA
-45 GLAAVTAG
+45 GLAAVTAS

-141 GLTAVTGASLLLEGG
+141 GLAAVTGASLLLEGG
-156 GGVLSLSTSVAH
+156 GGVLSLSTPVAH

-215 GDWVLAASVLWVLL
+215 GDWALAAAVLWVLL

-325 APVVPWAASAVAF
+325 APVVPWVASAVAF

-358 LLRGLVPLPLLE
+358 LLRRLVPLPLLE

-420 EATLLLILAAA
+420 EATLLLVLAAA

-529 MQRVRPL
+529 LQRVRPL

-593 FLELADRHHGWAC
+593 FLEMADRHHGWAC

-632 TVPLQDFSLEG
+632 TVPLQDFNLEG
-643 PERRSLRHGMR
+643 PERRGLRHGMH

-665 RPREAVPEL
+665 QPREAVPEL

-714 RRNDVLMGFANVW
+714 RRSGVLMGFANVW

>member
-1 MLRPPGMSKVQRALT
+1 MLRPPGMSKVQRVLT

-30 LHRELSHYRREDVTA
+30 LHRELSHYRREDVSA
-45 GLAAVTAG
+45 GLAAVTAS

-141 GLTAVTGASLLLEGG
+141 GLAAVTGASLLLEGG

-173 LGLLLV
+173 LVLLLV

-215 GDWVLAASVLWVLL
+215 GDWALAAAVLWVLL

-338 VAGTVLLFSGATP
+338 VAGMVLLFSGATP

-358 LLRGLVPLPLLE
+358 LLRRLVPLPLLE

-383 LLLARG
+383 LLLAHG

-420 EATLLLILAAA
+420 EATLLLVLAAA

-515 RPASPR
+515 RPATPR

-529 MQRVRPL
+529 LQRVRPL

-554 LLLNDAGTAFL
+554 LLLNDASTAFL

-593 FLELADRHHGWAC
+593 FLEMADRHHGWAC

-632 TVPLQDFSLEG
+632 TVPLQDFNLEG
-643 PERRSLRHGMR
+643 PERRGLRHGMH

-665 RPREAVPEL
+665 QPREAVPEL
-674 MPQLRAISDAWLA
+674 VPQLRAISDAWLA